1 MSASPVLTRAR
12 TWSASLLMSYPASL
26 MRYVALAAAFD
37 GTLARDGRCD
47 ERCIDALR
55 ALAAT
60 GRKLILVTSRQLREL
75 LEIFPEA
82 RIFDYVVAENG
93 AVMYCPA
100 TRQSAILAQA
110 PSELLVQELRHR
122 RVSPMSVGSSSITT
136 LQSNKERIQGV
147 MHKLGLDCQLVSN
160 DDVISILP
168 AGVDKAYGV
177 QAALRELGVSRHN
190 LVAIGDGENDIALFS
205 FAEHAA
211 AVRNANP
218 ALQHVADR
226 TTDGPCCDG
235 FLQFAHE
242 LIETDLAAAPPRRRL
257 LLGNLDDGQKLYVAP
272 CRDSLLVC
280 GPTGAGKSAVCE
292 ALLQQF
298 LAQEYQCCVIE
309 AEMTGALSVR
319 RGMTLL
325 GEPHEAP
332 RLTDV
337 VNALEQPGVSAS
349 VNLAGLAPET
359 RPMFTEALMLQLQAL
374 HDRVGRPH
382 CILIDHADSV
392 LTREAAAWSA
402 RLSEITMVYVT
413 SEPQL
418 LPASVVHSIKLIVVP
433 GEPSNTL
440 ATLRSEF
447 PQLIT
452 QPAEGATADGVR
464 RMSVVHRPGSDRR
477 GPILASG
484 VASAY

>member
-1 MSASPVLTRAR
+1 
-12 TWSASLLMSYPASL
+12 
-26 MRYVALAAAFD
+26 MRYVALAAGFD

-110 PSELLVQELRHR
+110 PSELLVQELRYR

-136 LQSNKERIQGV
+136 LQSNEERIQGV

-160 DDVISILP
+160 DGVLSILP

-177 QAALRELGVSRHN
+177 QAALRELGVSQHN

-218 ALQHVADR
+218 ALQHIADR

-257 LLGNLDDGQKLYVAP
+257 LLGSLDDGQKLYVAP

-309 AEMTGALSVR
+309 AETGARSVR

-337 VNALEQPGVSAS
+337 VNALEQPRVSAS

-359 RPMFTEALMLQLQAL
+359 RPTFTEALMLQLQAL

-382 CILIDHADSV
+382 CILINQAHRF
-392 LTREAAAWSA
+392 LTREAAASSA
-402 RLSEITMVYVT
+402 RFSEITMIYAT

-418 LPASVVHSIKLIVVP
+418 LPANVVHSVKLIIAS
-433 GEPSNTL
+433 GEPSDTL
-440 ATLRSEF
+440 PALRQAL
-447 PQLIT
+447 PQLVAY
-452 QPAEGATADGVR
+452 PAQGTMLGAVR
-464 RMSVVHRPGSDRR
+464 RMSVLRPGSDRTD
-477 GPILASG
+477 PISAGAVATASR
-484 VASAY
+484 S